1 MLGTFPS
8 KEKYRRMA
16 RFAGE
21 RSTVSQK
28 SFSKIAEHCAQNR
41 ASEAGCS
48 NHSIK
53 FLDSAVGQCHTRCGG
68 WQPYRSCECAQ

>member
-21 RSTVSQK
+21 EVRESK
-28 SFSKIAEHCAQNR
+28 SFSKIAGHCAQNR
-41 ASEAGCS
+41 A
-48 NHSIK
+48 K
-53 FLDSAVGQCHTRCGG
+53 
-68 WQPYRSCECAQ
+68 